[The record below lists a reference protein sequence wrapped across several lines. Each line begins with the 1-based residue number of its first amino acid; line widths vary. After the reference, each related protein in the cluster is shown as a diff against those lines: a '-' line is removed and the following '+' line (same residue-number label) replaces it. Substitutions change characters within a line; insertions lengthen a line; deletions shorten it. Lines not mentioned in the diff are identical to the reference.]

1 MSLILLWTFTVWF
14 TLQSMGQSQASW
26 FSSKYLKAFQV
37 WNDMR
42 GKWIMTQFS
51 FWVGVTL
58 LSVVMDYWLV
68 LARINYLKIKHL
80 NDGLFTCTH
89 KHTHCFSLH
98 RCPLMD
104 WSHVDYLWII
114 VDHLICWRSVG
125 EQVMPISSNLLQLR
139 NTPLHL
145 GWPGVSTFQ
154 LLFCLIW
161 GTCFNGIVDFTWY
174 SNCYSH
180 YQIKLF
186 PP

>member
-1 MSLILLWTFTVWF
+1 M
-14 TLQSMGQSQASW
+14 
-26 FSSKYLKAFQV
+26 
-37 WNDMR
+37 
-42 GKWIMTQFS
+42 
-51 FWVGVTL
+51 TL

-98 RCPLMD
+98 KMD

-114 VDHLICWRSVG
+114 VMFWSAVRTFILTAPICSAEDPLVSKWC
-125 EQVMPISSNLLQLR
+125 QISSNLLQLR
-139 NTPLHL
+139 NTHLHL
-145 GWPGVSTFQ
+145 GWPGGEYISAFI
-154 LLFCLIW
+154 LFNFG

-186 PP
+186 PPKLKCSNEGSIVLPWVH